1 MRSGR
6 GAAIPGRIDSIPMFT
21 KFRTYYVQNR
31 YSVAVFV
38 LLNIA
43 CAMCIGLV
51 LARVAYSESN
61 RHLGLIW
68 NLFLAWIPF
77 MLAYFVHAVAWRRR
91 SLYLILPFV
100 AFLWL
105 IFFPNAPYMLT
116 DLQDLARR
124 ASDAPLWYDVIIVGW
139 SSWTGMLLGVI
150 SLYLMQNMI
159 IRTFGRAAGWIF
171 VFAISALSSFAI
183 YIGRFVRLNSW
194 DILQNPAETTQEVLG
209 IIVDPSMRLAA
220 FTLLYTFF
228 FLFIFL
234 LLYSFSHML
243 SEQIVRTSNSAR
255 EVSATQPSNAPR

>member
-1 MRSGR
+1 
-6 GAAIPGRIDSIPMFT
+6 MF
-21 KFRTYYVQNR
+21 KDLRHYFVSHR
-31 YSVAVFV
+31 YSIAVFV

-43 CAMCIGLV
+43 CAVCVGLV
-51 LARVAYSESN
+51 LARVAYSDSS
-61 RHLGLIW
+61 RHTGLVW

-77 MLAYFVHAVAWRRR
+77 MLAYFAHAVSWRKA
-91 SLYLILPFV
+91 SLYLVIPFIS
-100 AFLWL
+100 FLWL

-124 ASDAPLWYDVIIVGW
+124 AAGAPLWYDVIIVVW

-150 SLYLMQNMI
+150 SLYLMQDII
-159 IRTFGRAAGWIF
+159 IRRFGRIAGWVF
-171 VFAISALSSFAI
+171 VFVISALSSFGI

-194 DILQNPAETTQEVLG
+194 DILEDPAETAQEILG

-228 FLFIFL
+228 FMFIFL

-243 SEQIVRTSNSAR
+243 R
-255 EVSATQPSNAPR
+255 EHTISIQNPAEEASNAQQ

>member
-1 MRSGR
+1 M
-6 GAAIPGRIDSIPMFT
+6 
-21 KFRTYYVQNR
+21 FRTLRQYFIRNR
-31 YSVAVFV
+31 YSIAVFV
-38 LLNIA
+38 LLNVA
-43 CAMCIGLV
+43 CAVVVGLV
-51 LARVAYSESN
+51 LARVAYSDSN
-61 RHLGLIW
+61 RHTGLVW

-77 MLAYFVHAVAWRRR
+77 MLSYFAHAISWKRAT
-91 SLYLILPFV
+91 LYLVIPSI

-116 DLQDLARR
+116 DLQDLARK
-124 ASDAPLWYDVIIVGW
+124 ASGAPLWYDVIIVVW

-150 SLYLMQNMI
+150 SLYLMQDII
-159 IRTFGRAAGWIF
+159 IRSFGRIAGWIF
-171 VFAISALSSFAI
+171 VFVISALSSFGI

-194 DILQNPAETTQEVLG
+194 DILQDPAETAQEILG

-243 SEQIVRTSNSAR
+243 REQIIRTQDTPEQIAS
-255 EVSATQPSNAPR
+255 TQPSNAQKQA